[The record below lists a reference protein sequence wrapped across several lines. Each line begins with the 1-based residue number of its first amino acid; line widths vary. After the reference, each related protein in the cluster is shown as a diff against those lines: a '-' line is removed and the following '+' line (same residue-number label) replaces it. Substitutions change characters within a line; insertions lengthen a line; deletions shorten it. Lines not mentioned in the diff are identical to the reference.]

1 MEKTKVKLSICGS
14 DYFIF
19 TDDDVKYVND
29 LGNELDERLSKLVHE
44 SSRISITQAAIL
56 VALEYADTA
65 KKAVDSAD
73 NLRNQI
79 KEYLEDSARYKMEA
93 EVARRD
99 IERLNRELQ
108 SLRTKQ
114 SGNMASF

>member
-1 MEKTKVKLSICGS
+1 MEKAKVKLSICGS

-19 TDDDVKYVND
+19 TDDDVKYVTE
-29 LGNELDERLSKLVHE
+29 LGNRLDERLSKLVHE

-73 NLRNQI
+73 NLRSQI

-99 IERLNRELQ
+99 IERLSRELQ
-108 SLRTKQ
+108 SLRSNPSSNIT
-114 SGNMASF
+114 SF